1 MRRNPSP
8 EVGRSETTAELIARI
23 SAERD
28 APLRSTGRHSV
39 ITAPPRTAAAPRVAR
54 PRRPAAARAVSDTDP
69 RMSAYRPSA
78 RVRDD
83 EPSELRT
90 GPIDLRGLTD
100 TVPPQPVGAPQQVR
114 TPQEVAA
121 PQRVDTPPR
130 AAAPR
135 PRRERALAAV
145 DDLPHTPAPE
155 PFVAPDTPRRPLRLA
170 VSAALVAVAMVVVG
184 AAAAGWFGGTG
195 GTEAPADLGAV
206 TAPAA
211 GVVPEPAATGPT
223 VPEPVNGPAADAAPP
238 AGDVQPTGAAE
249 PPPADPYGY

>member
-39 ITAPPRTAAAPRVAR
+39 ITAPPRTAAAPRVDR

-69 RMSAYRPSA
+69 RLPGYRPSS
-78 RVRDD
+78 RLRDD

-90 GPIDLRGLTD
+90 GPIDLRGIAGY
-100 TVPPQPVGAPQQVR
+100 VPDVRRDPVPGRPGARRP
-114 TPQEVAA
+114 AA
-121 PQRVDTPPR
+121 PALPSRDR
-130 AAAPR
+130 AVPV
-135 PRRERALAAV
+135 V
-145 DDLPHTPAPE
+145 DDVLHAPADVPDPE
-155 PFVAPDTPRRPLRLA
+155 PFVAPDPPRRPLRLA

-195 GTEAPADLGAV
+195 GTAAPADLGAV
-206 TAPAA
+206 TAPVGGA
-211 GVVPEPAATGPT
+211 VPEPAPTGPT
-223 VPEPVNGPAADAAPP
+223 VPAPVNGPPP
-238 AGDVQPTGAAE
+238 AAVPAPAAEDVRLTGDAE